1 MCRLLDG
8 QIQHTIDWPGL
19 LPEEKLAGWILPC
32 VAQPRSDVVIEAK
45 VLGE

>member
-8 QIQHTIDWPGL
+8 HIQHTIDWPGL

-32 VAQPRSDVVIEAK
+32 VAQPRSDVVIDAK
-45 VLGE
+45 VLD